1 MELLYIRIDNYK
13 GLSGIELNFSNRFR
27 FRYDEKENSL
37 EISETDNFIEGFF
50 ANNISSFTG
59 VIGQNG
65 TGKTSVLRYIM
76 QYYGSGNNDMDEN
89 SMAVFGDDKKLYY
102 YAPRQTSIIKP
113 GSNYSIQKVNN
124 LNKFKDSTTL
134 IFISNH
140 FDPTSFYSY
149 DSLKEQLGDSRN
161 LSTNYLLLNDIQK
174 RRTFKDAKQE
184 SLPYQDHVNAFSAQE
199 FIRIVRLLR
208 WITASKDRN
217 PFPADLPPYINLNL
231 YYNEDSPNK
240 EIYQK
245 LRSELQEYFKI
256 SHPQKRDQFLVN
268 AFEAGLFHLIDE
280 QAHFFKPAV
289 VNFVQRTAS
298 HINEFITNPKTATRE
313 ENTLSL
319 IIGVINHLKKYDA
332 WSATSSSKT
341 ENIVGFLTVL
351 HEYLEKHD
359 GRINAN
365 LTGISVKLSQATIG
379 SLITLIERFYS
390 VDKIGDYAE
399 FYFSHVPLGESS
411 LSSGEYSLLSL
422 FGRLNDFR
430 FDKTKGDLFFLIDEA
445 ELALHPEWQRKFVD
459 VFTEFTSEK
468 FGNYKTQVLL
478 TSHSPF
484 ILSDLP
490 PHCVVL
496 LKRNQEKPVTVDSLD
511 NHTETFGANIHDLF
525 TDSFFLQDGLM
536 GEFAR
541 KKIDQLIKDIRD
553 EQNLISIEKYNTTY
567 KKRINIIGEQFLKT
581 KITELIAANSEIAT
595 VDLIIEQKNS
605 ELVIL
610 NQIRN
615 QKRND

>member
-1 MELLYIRIDNYK
+1 MELLYIRINSYK

-27 FRYDEKENSL
+27 FHYNEKQNIL
-37 EISETDNFIEGFF
+37 EITKTENFIDGFF
-50 ANNISSFTG
+50 ANNVSSFTG

-76 QYYGSGNNDMDEN
+76 QYYGSENHDNDEN
-89 SMAVFGDDKKLYY
+89 SIAVFGDDKKLYY
-102 YAPRQTSIIKP
+102 YAPRETSIKKP
-113 GSNYSIQKVNN
+113 DTNYSIQKVND
-124 LNKFKDSTTL
+124 LKKFKDSTTL
-134 IFISNH
+134 IFVSNH
-140 FDPTSFYSY
+140 FDPTSFYSF
-149 DSLKEQLGDSRN
+149 DSLKQQAGDSRN

-174 RRTFKDAKQE
+174 RRTFKDTQQE
-184 SLPYQDHVNAFSAQE
+184 KLPYQDHVNAFSAQE

-208 WITASKDRN
+208 WITARKDRN
-217 PFPADLPPYINLNL
+217 PFPADLPPHINLNL

-240 EIYQK
+240 QLYQR
-245 LRSELQEYFKI
+245 LRSELKGYFRI
-256 SHPQKRDQFLVN
+256 GRSKRDQFLVN
-268 AFEAGLFHLIDE
+268 AFEAGIFHLIDE
-280 QAHFFKPAV
+280 QAHFFKGGV
-289 VNFVQRTAS
+289 GNFVQRTVDRIS
-298 HINEFITNPKTATRE
+298 EFITNPKTSTRE

-319 IIGVINHLKKYDA
+319 IIGIINHLKSHDA
-332 WSATSSSKT
+332 WSTTSSSKI
-341 ENIVGFLTVL
+341 ENIVDFLTEL
-351 HEYLEKHD
+351 NGYLDKHD
-359 GRINAN
+359 GRVNAN
-365 LTGISVKLSQATIG
+365 ATGISIKLSEATIN
-379 SLITLIERFYS
+379 SLISLIERFYS
-390 VDKIGDYAE
+390 VDKIGDYAD

-430 FDKTKGDLFFLIDEA
+430 FDKTKSDLFFLIDEA
-445 ELALHPEWQRKFVD
+445 ELALHPEWQRKFID
-459 VFTEFTSEK
+459 VFTEFISEK
-468 FGNYKTQVLL
+468 FGNYKIQILL

-496 LKRNQEKPVTVDSLD
+496 LKRDREKPVTVDSLD

-541 KKIDQLIKDIRD
+541 KKIDQLIKDIKE
-553 EQNLISIEKYNTTY
+553 EQGPISVEKYNTTY
-567 KKRINIIGEQFLKT
+567 KKRINIIGEQFLKA
-581 KITELIAANSEIAT
+581 KITELIAANSEIET

-605 ELVIL
+605 ELEIL
-610 NQIRN
+610 NRIRN